1 MRRFRYLLPLCVLFL
16 VLAAG
21 CRRIPMYEAGAGIYL
36 RVAVDQS
43 LDPAMAAQL
52 DFEAR
57 PALRDKVVGRM
68 PELVRACFYD
78 AVSHELVKED
88 FLPAEGGFVDVPAG
102 VYDVI
107 VYSFGTEATQ
117 VSGTESRAGAYAF
130 TSATGISVR
139 MQGVKAGEDE
149 GDGQPV
155 IFEPDHLFV
164 GRISGAQVPVHPADA
179 ETVVL
184 SAELSR
190 LSESWILEVVDV
202 EGAERIQK
210 AEVYLTGQA
219 AGRFLWDGRTSG
231 HPCALGFAAE
241 VDVTDGSLSA
251 VFNTFGRYPQAETDV
266 IVNLLVTT
274 ANGSRL
280 RYVFD
285 VTPQWLNPDNS
296 AHRIVI
302 DETVEIPGDDYQGGG
317 FDPTVDDWDGEVI
330 PVVIE

>member
-1 MRRFRYLLPLCVLFL
+1 MRRSRFLLPLCVLFL
-16 VLAAG
+16 VMAAG

-43 LDPAMAAQL
+43 LEPAMAAQL
-52 DFEAR
+52 DFDAR
-57 PALRDKVVGRM
+57 PELRDKVVGRI
-68 PELVRACFYD
+68 PELVRAGFYD

-88 FLPAEGGFVDVPAG
+88 FLPATGGFVDIPAG

-107 VYSFGTEATQ
+107 VYGLGTEATQ
-117 VSGTESRAGAYAF
+117 VSGTESRAGVYAF
-130 TSATGISVR
+130 TSATGIRVR
-139 MQGVKAGEDE
+139 MQGVKADE
-149 GDGQPV
+149 GEGDEQPV
-155 IFEPDHLFV
+155 IFEPDHLFF
-164 GRISGAQVPVHPADA
+164 GRISGAQVPVHPTDA
-179 ETVVL
+179 EIVVL

-190 LSESWILEVVDV
+190 LSESWILEIVDV
-202 EGAERIQK
+202 EGAERIRK

-231 HPCALGFAAE
+231 HPCSLGFE
-241 VDVTDGSLSA
+241 TEIDVTNGSLFA
-251 VFNTFGRYPQAETDV
+251 VFNTFGRYPQTETDV

-302 DETVEIPGDDYQGGG
+302 EERVKIPGDDYLGGG
-317 FDPTVDDWDGEVI
+317 FDPIVNDWDGDVI
-330 PVVIE
+330 PVVIN